1 MFLRTYH
8 LIIKELL
15 ATLRDPKSRAVLIV
29 PMLLQLFVLS
39 YAITLEV
46 RNVSLGVL
54 NQDSGN
60 LGFTLVQRFEHSPT
74 FTRILRLE
82 HRGEIDSAIN
92 TQRVLMVLVIPPDF
106 SKELEAGR
114 PPKVQ
119 VLLDG
124 RKSNASPI
132 AGGYATRII
141 QRFIAEH
148 APGGA
153 RRGFSPGVNLETRNL
168 FNVNLNPRKTTVPC
182 LVCVLAAILGMII
195 AGLSIAREREI
206 GTFEQL
212 LVSPLT
218 PLEILLGKAIPAV
231 ILASFSAVMLIAMT
245 VFVLG
250 IPLQGSFWLLL
261 ISMGLFLLTIVGVG
275 LFVSSLAMTQQQ
287 AILGVALILPPAMM
301 LSGFATPVENM
312 PVWLQNLTI
321 MNPIRWYLIIVKGV
335 FLKGMGAGEVF
346 LNAIPLAGLSLVTLT
361 AAAVMFKRRME

>member
-15 ATLRDPKSRAVLIV
+15 ATLRDPKSRAVLVV

-39 YAITLEV
+39 YAITQEV

-60 LGFTLVQRFEHSPT
+60 LGFTLTQRFEHSPT
-74 FTRILRLE
+74 FTRIVRLG
-82 HRGEIDSAIN
+82 HRGEIDPVID

-106 SKELEAGR
+106 SRELEAGR

-124 RKSNASPI
+124 RRSNASPI

-141 QRFIAEH
+141 QRFVAEQ
-148 APGGA
+148 APGGG
-153 RRGFSPGVNLETRNL
+153 RPSVNLETRNL
-168 FNVNLNPRKTTVPC
+168 FNVNLHPRKTTVPC

-195 AGLSIAREREI
+195 AGLSIAREREL

-218 PLEILLGKAIPAV
+218 PVEILLGKAIPAV
-231 ILASFSAVMLIAMT
+231 ILASFSAVMLIGVT
-245 VFVLG
+245 VFILG

-261 ISMGLFLLTIVGVG
+261 ASMELFLLTIVGVG

-287 AILGVALILPPAMM
+287 AILGVTLILPPAMM

-335 FLKGMGAGEVF
+335 FLKGMGAYEVF